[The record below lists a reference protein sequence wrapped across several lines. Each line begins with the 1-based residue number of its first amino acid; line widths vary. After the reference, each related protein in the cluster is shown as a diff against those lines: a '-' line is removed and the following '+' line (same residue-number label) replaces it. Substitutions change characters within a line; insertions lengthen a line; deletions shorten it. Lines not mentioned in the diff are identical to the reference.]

1 MTHLQYADFFKDS
14 DAAES
19 AVVIN
24 ELNAND
30 LFLTVRSSDTVDLT
44 VKGLTDDTEDVSEN
58 WLTMRVMDMQTFEMA
73 DSIEATGQYGIAL
86 GAVGRIKIENS
97 GGQVTV
103 FGIFGNK

>member
-1 MTHLQYADFFKDS
+1 MERLQYADFFKES
-14 DAAES
+14 DATES
-19 AVVIN
+19 EIVNN
-24 ELNAND
+24 EMNAD
-30 LFLTVRSSDTVDLT
+30 ELFLTVRSNDTVDLT

-86 GAVGRIKIENS
+86 GAVGRIRIENS

>member
-1 MTHLQYADFFKDS
+1 MERLQYADFFKES
-14 DAAES
+14 DATES
-19 AVVIN
+19 EIVNN
-24 ELNAND
+24 EMNAD
-30 LFLTVRSSDTVDLT
+30 ELFLTVRSNDTVDLT

>member
-19 AVVIN
+19 AVIIN
-24 ELNAND
+24 ELNAD
-30 LFLTVRSSDTVDLT
+30 ELYLTVRSSDTVDLT

-58 WLTMRVMDMQTFEMA
+58 WLTMRVMNMQTFEMA
-73 DSIEATGQYGIAL
+73 DSIEATGQYGLPL